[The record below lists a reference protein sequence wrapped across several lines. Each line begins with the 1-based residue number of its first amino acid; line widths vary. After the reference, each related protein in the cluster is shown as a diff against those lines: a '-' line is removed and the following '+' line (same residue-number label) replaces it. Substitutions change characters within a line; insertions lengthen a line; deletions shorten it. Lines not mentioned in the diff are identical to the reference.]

1 MRLVSATFIRRLFDL
16 LTEPS
21 PLVSDLEGRRKA
33 RTLAILS
40 LAAIGSTILSL
51 LLTKEPVSTNTAMIV
66 VSIAF
71 TLFNYGLC
79 RTRYYWIGV
88 FIATTCS
95 VGITLAIVA
104 FVPFNGLAATTFI
117 IPAIL
122 LSTLFWSARITAL
135 IAVIEIVGA
144 LLLARFTPESV
155 PDMYLTFSYLV
166 SIAGF
171 IVLVSALRQHTTSEL
186 QARTRELAA
195 SEARYRGLFEATP
208 VPLWE
213 EDFSQI
219 RRFLDNLRGQG
230 VHDLRKYLE
239 ANPTVIDE
247 AMSHLQILDVNR
259 AALHSVRETDKARL
273 LGNLKGMIQ
282 PENRR
287 SFLDQL
293 MAMAAGHTEYQ
304 GENRHLT
311 LAGDHNYLNVRWS
324 AMPGYEADLSRA
336 VVQVLD
342 VTDRYEADQQR
353 VELVVERERVAVLQQ
368 FISSVHHDLMT
379 PVTALKTGLYL
390 LDKTI
395 TDDKQRERIER
406 LNIQVSFLE
415 KLIQDMLMMS
425 RLDKLVQ
432 DDLQLHADDLNALI
446 NGLVNY
452 YQPIANSK
460 RLKLERDIQSPIPSV
475 RMDTEQLKRAFA
487 NLIDNALKFTPEGG
501 TISVVT
507 EQKAGGICVEIR
519 DTGPGVSDDETE
531 RIFERFYRGATHRPS
546 DGGTGLGLTISR
558 KIIEAHG
565 GQISVHQ
572 AEKGG
577 AIFRVLLPNI

>member
-1 MRLVSATFIRRLFDL
+1 MHSVPVTFIRLFDF

-21 PLVSDLEGRRKA
+21 PVVLDTEGRRKA

-40 LAAIGSTILSL
+40 LAAIGSMILSL
-51 LLTKEPVSTNTAMIV
+51 LLTKEPASMNPTMIIVSVI
-66 VSIAF
+66 F
-71 TLFNYGLC
+71 TLFNYWLC

-88 FIATTCS
+88 LIATTCS

-117 IPAIL
+117 VPAIL

-144 LLLARFTPESV
+144 LPLARFTPESV
-155 PDMYLTFSYLV
+155 PDVYLTFSYLV

-171 IVLVSALRQHTTSEL
+171 IVLVSALRQHTTTEL

-219 RRFLDNLRGQG
+219 RRFLDKLRAQG
-230 VHDLRKYLE
+230 INDLREYFK
-239 ANPTVIDE
+239 ANPSLIDE

-259 AALHSVRETDKARL
+259 AALHSVNETDKARL
-273 LGNLKGMIQ
+273 LGSPKGMIQ
-282 PENRR
+282 PENRP

-311 LAGDHNYLNVRWS
+311 LAGDRSYLNVRWS
-324 AMPGYEADLSRA
+324 AMPGYEDDLSRA
-336 VVQVLD
+336 VVQISD

-353 VELVVERERVAVLQQ
+353 VELAVERERVVVLQQ

-390 LDKTI
+390 LDKTS

-406 LNIQVSFLE
+406 LNTQVSFLE

-432 DDLQLHADDLNALI
+432 DDLLLHADDLNALI

-452 YQPIANSK
+452 YQPIAESK
-460 RLKLERDIQSPIPSV
+460 RLKLERDMQSAIPSV

-487 NLIDNALKFTPEGG
+487 NVIDNALKFTPEGG
-501 TISVVT
+501 TIT
-507 EQKAGGICVEIR
+507 IMTKQTPEGICVDIQ